1 MAQFRQPEHLWKLL
15 FNQSVAAYERWLLGR
30 CAVKC
35 AQLYSRVILCT
46 AGAICSK
53 ALSALQVRVD
63 KGFYT
68 SGREW
73 WISALYVQAMC
84 NLEIILY
91 RNERL
96 DLYKYVSMYRNSIFK
111 MAKDQVSSVK
121 NGNGD
126 RLQRAEKGNQR
137 WATKTNFIE
146 TKSHHVVLSL
156 ADLILHMCH
165 LCVPRI
171 VL

>member
-1 MAQFRQPEHLWKLL
+1 MFAVQNGFVTKNYGTIQTTRTSLKTLIQPG
-15 FNQSVAAYERWLLGR
+15 VAAYERWLLGR

-53 ALSALQVRVD
+53 ALSALQVRAD

-91 RNERL
+91 RNKRF
-96 DLYKYVSMYRNSIFK
+96 DLYKYVSMYSSSIFK
-111 MAKDQVSSVK
+111 IAKDQVSPVK

-137 WATKTNFIE
+137 
-146 TKSHHVVLSL
+146 
-156 ADLILHMCH
+156 
-165 LCVPRI
+165 
-171 VL
+171 